1 MHINSSLMDQ
11 HIEVNEQ
18 NREEI
23 LDILK
28 QQSKN
33 IESINKILAEL
44 IRKS

>member
-1 MHINSSLMDQ
+1 MDQ